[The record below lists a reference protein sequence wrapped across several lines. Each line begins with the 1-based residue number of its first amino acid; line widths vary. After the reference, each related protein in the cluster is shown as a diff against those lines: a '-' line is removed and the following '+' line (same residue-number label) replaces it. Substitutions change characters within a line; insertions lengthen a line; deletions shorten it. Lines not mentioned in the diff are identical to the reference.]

1 MSAPRYT
8 TGQKTGGIAAAG
20 ATVLLLA
27 GMLVKPWEGKRYTVY
42 PDPATGGAPWTVC
55 YGHTGPEV
63 KPGQT
68 YTEAECERLL
78 EKDLAAAQAIVR
90 RCITAPMLP
99 HQEAALISAT
109 FNIGRR
115 VVCGSTL
122 QAKANAG
129 DWAGACAQLSR
140 WDKAG
145 GRVMRGLTRRRADE
159 RAVCEGREKA

>member
-1 MSAPRYT
+1 MTAKPAS
-8 TGQKTGGIAAAG
+8 TGKRVGAVGVAGTVLALAAA
-20 ATVLLLA
+20 
-27 GMLVKPWEGKRYTVY
+27 LVAKWEGVRYPVY

-68 YTEAECERLL
+68 YTQAQCDILL
-78 EKDLAAAQAIVR
+78 QHDLAIAQGIVR
-90 RCITAPMLP
+90 KCIKAPMQP

-109 FNIGRR
+109 FNIGPR

-145 GRVMRGLTRRRADE
+145 GRVMRGLTLRRIDE
-159 RAVCEGREKA
+159 RATCEGRG